1 MGQRWPK
8 VAQVVWQ
15 ADPQRYSS
23 FGLLQT
29 SLAAD
34 VANKIYLLIITL
46 IIVIKYQ
53 LFNDLILF
61 LK

>member
-29 SLAAD
+29 SFPAD
-34 VANKIYLLIITL
+34 VAVQNTTKAMNNTQTNRNMLA
-46 IIVIKYQ
+46 KYVP
-53 LFNDLILF
+53 LVC
-61 LK
+61 

>member
-29 SLAAD
+29 SFPAD
-34 VANKIYLLIITL
+34 VAKKINWLIIKL

-53 LFNDLILF
+53 LFNDLIL
-61 LK
+61 LE

>member
-23 FGLLQT
+23 FGLLQINF
-29 SLAAD
+29 SAD
-34 VANKIYLLIITL
+34 VAKKINLLIIKL
-46 IIVIKYQ
+46 IIVIRYQ
-53 LFNDLILF
+53 LSNDLIL
-61 LK
+61 LE